1 MSDSE
6 VGKQTESTIILF
18 AKVEVRINCMLL
30 NYNIISLGPKE
41 PQGNDASNPGKCT
54 LVTVGGPKKSG
65 SQRGRVGFCVFPPG
79 VVHSLA
85 ATGCRGSAESFGL
98 AAVFDGVVQEQIT

>member
-18 AKVEVRINCMLL
+18 AKVEVQINCMLL

-54 LVTVGGPKKSG
+54 LVTGGG
-65 SQRGRVGFCVFPPG
+65 GQ
-79 VVHSLA
+79 
-85 ATGCRGSAESFGL
+85 
-98 AAVFDGVVQEQIT
+98 QEWEPER